1 MNTMTDELT
10 DIQYDMADA
19 IELWLE
25 SHPGLHSP
33 SVIARGI
40 KAETVRTLE
49 VLRWMERN
57 IFVTADG
64 NGAWRKYG
72 AR

>member
-1 MNTMTDELT
+1 MSATDELT
-10 DIQYDMADA
+10 EAQYDAADA

-25 SHPGLHSP
+25 THPGLHSP
-33 SVIARGI
+33 SVIARGVKI
-40 KAETVRTLE
+40 DTRMAHD

-57 IFVTADG
+57 VFVAADG